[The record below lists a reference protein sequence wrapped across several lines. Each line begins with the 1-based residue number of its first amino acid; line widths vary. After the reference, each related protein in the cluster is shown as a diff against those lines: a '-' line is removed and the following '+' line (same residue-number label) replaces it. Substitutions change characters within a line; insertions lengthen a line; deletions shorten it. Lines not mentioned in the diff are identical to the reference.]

1 MKGGS
6 ASDWRMTVM
15 SRGPSQM
22 GSIGNMSEKMF
33 RQFTDAQYIPNDKLA
48 YYAAPK
54 STGFETSNSEAPYAM
69 PAKLL

>member
-1 MKGGS
+1 MRGGS

-22 GSIGNMSEKMF
+22 ASPGNMTEQMF
-33 RQFTDAQYIPNDKLA
+33 KQFTDAPYIANDKLA

-54 STGFETSNSEAPYAM
+54 STGFEESNTSAPYAM